1 MFWLAATLINV
12 STTQYFL
19 KIITQPPVNRHCRS
33 CAIPNP
39 NTTLNYINMIIQ
51 LAVYSE
57 VSHCDAYRCNVLIVL

>member
-39 NTTLNYINMIIQ
+39 NTDFKLYKYDNP
-51 LAVYSE
+51 VGR
-57 VSHCDAYRCNVLIVL
+57 V